1 MSLTD
6 WLAERRPAPPP
17 TLARRLEALGADDAT
32 GGATADAGEPAGEGP
47 GSVRRRLERAGLA
60 ALDAAR
66 AAPGRERDSAWA
78 LLMADALLTYAAE
91 AALAEDDPDAALEAM
106 MARAAAPDR

>member
-6 WLAERRPAPPP
+6 WLSERQPAPPP
-17 TLARRLEALGADDAT
+17 TLARRLAALGADGVSDGTASDT
-32 GGATADAGEPAGEGP
+32 AEGA
-47 GSVRRRLERAGLA
+47 GSVRSRLERAGLT

-66 AAPGRERDSAWA
+66 AAPGRERESAWA

-91 AALAEDDPDAALEAM
+91 AALDEDDPDAALEAM